1 MAMMTLLMNIKLMN
15 EKADI
20 SFQNIMRNSS
30 CKLIERC
37 IQTKVEKNLE
47 QNFGIQYQ
55 PIKNTMKLPLHI
67 TEVTKLSIIT

>member
-1 MAMMTLLMNIKLMN
+1 MMTLLMNIKLMN

-37 IQTKVEKNLE
+37 IQMKVEIILE
-47 QNFGIQYQ
+47 QKWGIQYQ
-55 PIKNTMKLPLHI
+55 PIKNTMKLPLHLR
-67 TEVTKLSIIT
+67 EVTKLSIIT